1 MRKTL
6 KKEYLSLAYQ
16 LRQEGMSYR
25 AISSKIGVSKTQV
38 HKWLCTF
45 ANERPIMHETMGKK
59 NLRNFRPSE
68 SEPPSNP
75 SEEEE
80 IARLKS
86 ELAKANKELA
96 YQKLRADFYD
106 EMINVAEGKFNIS
119 IRKKAGAKQ

>member
-1 MRKTL
+1 
-6 KKEYLSLAYQ
+6 
-16 LRQEGMSYR
+16 MSYR

-45 ANERPIMHETMGKK
+45 AMERPIKHETMGKK
-59 NLRNFRPSE
+59 NLRKFRPSE
-68 SEPPSNP
+68 SEPPSNA
-75 SEEEE
+75 SEREE